1 MSWLEDHA
9 RNHADR
15 AMEHAYQV
23 VGPGYGW
30 AGGKFGRLLTTA
42 IRWGGAALAIVML
55 VLWVKNGAHLYDI
68 GIGSKPDTHTTEQP
82 ADKPK
87 GGF

>member
-1 MSWLEDHA
+1 MSWREDYV
-9 RNHADR
+9 R
-15 AMEHAYQV
+15 EHAQRV

-42 IRWGGAALAIVML
+42 IRWAGGLLAIVL
-55 VLWVKNGAHLYDI
+55 LILWVMNGAHLSDL
-68 GIGSKPDTHTTEQP
+68 GIGSKPGADSP
-82 ADKPK
+82 AKPK